1 MDWSSCGLLW
11 CLFSCLDS
19 HSDGTHSLLSIHWWG
34 SDAVLHFSKSDEETK
49 SSTSWID
56 FGIII
61 HDVLYS
67 RNCISVAVNFKAV
80 CLYDAL
86 VSVFI
91 LDGFISSLVQN
102 SHKSLQMPY
111 CVLKH
116 TAMLWCQA
124 AELVSEQEVGREI
137 SKVNHPRASVSVS
150 VSVCVCVCVCSCA
163 SSTRLLCV
171 M

>member
-1 MDWSSCGLLW
+1 M
-11 CLFSCLDS
+11 
-19 HSDGTHSLLSIHWWG
+19 
-34 SDAVLHFSKSDEETK
+34 LHLSKSDEETK

-67 RNCISVAVNFKAV
+67 RNRISVAVNFKAV
-80 CLYDAL
+80 CLYDAH

-102 SHKSLQMPY
+102 SYKSLQMQY
-111 CVLKH
+111 CVQKH
-116 TAMLWCQA
+116 TDMLWCQA
-124 AELVSEQEVGREI
+124 SELVSEQEVGREI
-137 SKVNHPRASVSVS
+137 SKANHPRA
-150 VSVCVCVCVCSCA
+150 SVCVCVCVCSCA